1 MKTRVLPVRLPA
13 LRKIKKLTLLII
25 GGLCFGVSGFAETET
40 TRKDFNTFAAAH
52 LGLWAGEVASVIGES
67 VVGEK
72 GDTETYYWESKL
84 ANDGKLLIHK
94 ATGPTGSSTLMGYY
108 DVVAK
113 KIRVTGVSSNGLVNQ
128 HKIHREGEKWI
139 RLTHQTAPDGTIRE
153 FMSTI
158 TWSANTITVV
168 INRMKAES
176 IISTQTNVWHRV
188 E

>member
-1 MKTRVLPVRLPA
+1 M
-13 LRKIKKLTLLII
+13 KKLTLLII
-25 GGLCFGVSGFAETET
+25 VGLCFGVSGFAETAT
-40 TRKDFNTFAAAH
+40 TRKDFNAFCAAH

-72 GDTETYYWESKL
+72 GDTETYYWESQL

-94 ATGPTGSSTLMGYY
+94 STGPRGSSTLMTYY
-108 DVVAK
+108 DIASK
-113 KIRVTGVSSNGLVNQ
+113 KICTTGVSSSGLVNQ
-128 HKIHREGEKWI
+128 HKIHREGDKWI

-158 TWSANTITVV
+158 TWSDNGNTITVV

-176 IISTQTNVWHRV
+176 IVSTQTNVWHRV
-188 E
+188 EK